1 MKHSYTDTNLHSK
14 GEQLSSAI
22 DSIFDPRVTR
32 AIVVSN
38 EDGLPIAG
46 RLDPEDKDR
55 EYLLSAISSTLL
67 CTGFSVGD
75 RLEMGSP
82 SDVKINLNEGV
93 LLVKKLG
100 QEEQLISC
108 GILLKNN
115 ANVPYYEIKFE
126 TFKRSV
132 EQILFPN

>member
-1 MKHSYTDTNLHSK
+1 
-14 GEQLSSAI
+14 
-22 DSIFDPRVTR
+22 
-32 AIVVSN
+32 
-38 EDGLPIAG
+38 
-46 RLDPEDKDR
+46 
-55 EYLLSAISSTLL
+55 
-67 CTGFSVGD
+67 
-75 RLEMGSP
+75 MGSP